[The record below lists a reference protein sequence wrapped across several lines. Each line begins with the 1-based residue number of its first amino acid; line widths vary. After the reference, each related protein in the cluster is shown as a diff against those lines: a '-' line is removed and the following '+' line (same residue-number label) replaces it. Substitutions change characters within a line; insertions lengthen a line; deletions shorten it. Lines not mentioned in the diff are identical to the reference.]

1 MLDNAA
7 AMLRSDDTPPTLWQ
21 LSVRVKKSQLYKL
34 LYSVFLLLRQLC
46 FS

>member
-1 MLDNAA
+1 MLDNVA
-7 AMLRSDDTPPTLWQ
+7 AMLRSDDTPTLWQ